1 MLEQYPAK
9 PHPFIRGMT
18 TQRLIPLGQGH
29 QLSVNELRGELEI
42 AILDPDGD
50 PLHHLLFGGDDVFR
64 PRNAEEVEKIILKL
78 MEELA

>member
-18 TQRLIPLGQGH
+18 TQRLIPLPQGH
-29 QLSVNELRGELEI
+29 QLSVNELRGEFEI

-50 PLHHLLFGGDDVFR
+50 LLSHPLFGGNEIFR
-64 PRNAEEVEKIILKL
+64 PRNAEEVERIISKL